1 MTFIKIYLQYRWFSN
16 DNGFKLYTPNAR
28 TLWPGNYDVFNAVTI
43 IHNSQ
48 VAIAGLHTNNDS
60 QETDMWITK
69 LNRDATMAQVS
80 SNVDSFYEQV
90 REIFKIES
98 KKKSR
103 IVSFK
108 VILK

>member
-1 MTFIKIYLQYRWFSN
+1 MS
-16 DNGFKLYTPNAR
+16 
-28 TLWPGNYDVFNAVTI
+28 
-43 IHNSQ
+43 
-48 VAIAGLHTNNDS
+48 
-60 QETDMWITK
+60 ITK

-80 SNVDSFYEQV
+80 SNVDSFYDQV